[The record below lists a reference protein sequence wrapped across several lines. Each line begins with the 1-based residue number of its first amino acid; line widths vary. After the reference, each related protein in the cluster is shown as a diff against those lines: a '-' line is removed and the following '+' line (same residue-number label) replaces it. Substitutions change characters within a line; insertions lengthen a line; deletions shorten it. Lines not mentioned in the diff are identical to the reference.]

1 MKLLKINQD
10 NPEKN
15 KLKIAIDAL
24 KEGKTVVYPT
34 DTIYGIG
41 ANALDIEAIK
51 KVYRI
56 KKREFNKPI
65 SICVPDIDYIKKVAY
80 MNKETREIIENFLPG
95 PFTIIL
101 KKKENIPS
109 LLTAGGEKIGIRL
122 PDSKVCMEL
131 SKEFPIT
138 TTSANLSGEKIPES
152 VDGILKQI
160 DGTVDLILDTGICK
174 HGVHSTVIDMTLNP
188 PQIVREG
195 LIVPKFNL

>member
-80 MNKETREIIENFLPG
+80 MNKETRKIIENFLPG

-122 PDSKVCMEL
+122 PDNKVCMEL
-131 SKEFPIT
+131 SNEFPIT

-152 VDGILKQI
+152 VDGILKQL
-160 DGTVDLILDTGICK
+160 DGTVDLILDAGICK

-188 PQIVREG
+188 PKIVREG